1 MNDET
6 YLQKLQ
12 DYYATHRV
20 LPSFAQIGELLGLKS
35 SSSVAALAKRF
46 KERGYL
52 ESGPTGRLAPAKRF
66 FEREVVDTVRAGTPH
81 PAFGNPLRTLSID
94 EHLVAIPSKS
104 VLLEVRGDSM
114 EDAGLFEG
122 DIVVVQKGAPAKP
135 GDIVVAIVDNDFTVK
150 FLAYDEKAEEFYLQP
165 GNQAYQAI
173 RPEFSFEVFGKVVGS
188 FRRYAG
194 SRVRLHSSAS
204 AAGQ

>member
-1 MNDET
+1 MSDET
-6 YLQKLQ
+6 YLQRLQ

-35 SSSVAALAKRF
+35 SSSVAALAKRL

-52 ESGPTGRLAPAKRF
+52 DSGPTGRLAPAKRF
-66 FEREVVDTVRAGTPH
+66 FEREVADTVRAGTPH
-81 PAFGNPLRTLSID
+81 PAFGNPLKTLSID

-135 GDIVVAIVDNDFTVK
+135 GEIVVALVDNDFTVK
-150 FLAYDEKAEEFYLQP
+150 FLAYDDKAEAFYLRP
-165 GNQAYQAI
+165 GNKAYPAI

-188 FRRYAG
+188 FRRYAV
-194 SRVRLHSSAS
+194 SHVKLHSSALV
-204 AAGQ
+204 AER